1 MGKLRVA
8 VAIPTHWDI
17 YSSLH
22 NLLKVYRY
30 LIKNKNKAK
39 RIAVNGR
46 RHILKNFAIE
56 KVALKIYKTFAE

>member
-1 MGKLRVA
+1 
-8 VAIPTHWDI
+8 
-17 YSSLH
+17 
-22 NLLKVYRY
+22 LLKVYRY

-56 KVALKIYKTFAE
+56 KVALKFYKTFSE

>member
-1 MGKLRVA
+1 MEKLKVA
-8 VAIPTHWDI
+8 VVIPAHFDI
-17 YSSLH
+17 HSSLH
-22 NLLKVYRY
+22 NLIKVYRY

-46 RHILKNFAIE
+46 RHILKNFATE